1 MKARDRKQQGTI
13 RISSLILA
21 CSAVFLLNS
30 ATFAQERPKSLE
42 GSPQDAA
49 RPAAAKQSS
58 RVPFKLEQPHRVE
71 IDGITLPRDTRVTS
85 ILAGRVDVKAA
96 GSPSDSRVQLVP
108 GLVTYKRL
116 KLSGALHET
125 GDHIQWFQDMRQGTA
140 NLRTGSLI
148 IFGRDLQEIQR
159 FNFFE
164 SMPVGFEI
172 DIPHAQWH
180 LIIAFEWFEPA

>member
-1 MKARDRKQQGTI
+1 MKARDRKQLRTTS
-13 RISSLILA
+13 ISGSILA
-21 CSAVFLLNS
+21 WSAVFVLNS
-30 ATFAQERPKSLE
+30 ATFAQERPRSLE
-42 GSPQDAA
+42 GSPPDAVQ
-49 RPAAAKQSS
+49 PADAQQSS
-58 RVPFKLEQPHRVE
+58 RVPFLLEQPHRVE
-71 IDGITLPRDTRVTS
+71 IGGITLPEDTRVTS
-85 ILAGRVDVKAA
+85 IFAGQVDVQAA

-116 KLSGALHET
+116 RLSGALPVT
-125 GDHIQWFQDMRQGTA
+125 GDHIQWFQDMRRGSA
-140 NLRTGSLI
+140 NRRSGSLI
-148 IFGRDLQEIQR
+148 ILGRDLQEIQR